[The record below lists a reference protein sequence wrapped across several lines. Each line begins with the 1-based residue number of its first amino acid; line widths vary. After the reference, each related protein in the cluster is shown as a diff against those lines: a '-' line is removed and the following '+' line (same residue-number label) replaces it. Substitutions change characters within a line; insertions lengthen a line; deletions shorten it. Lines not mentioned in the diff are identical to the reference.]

1 MKINAGIGLTS
12 AINPWQRTEYSKEY
26 VYSKHEVAL

>member
-12 AINPWQRTEYSKEY
+12 AIKPWQRTEYSKAY
-26 VYSKHEVAL
+26 VYLKPEVAL